1 MVEIIIRFQET
12 VEEDGLENEIKL
24 AKKYSAKD
32 DPKILL
38 LSIEA
43 LAEKF
48 CKQQTYLAG
57 QSDLYVLERKNG

>member
-12 VEEDGLENEIKL
+12 IEEDGLENDIKL

-48 CKQQTYLAG
+48 CQQ
-57 QSDLYVLERKNG
+57 